1 MNAHDTLAQFNN
13 KIKSYEDLVAEFSG
27 HSQGMQDELRAKMDS
42 RFQDFEVRLEQAC
55 HSANQTKT
63 MIRNTTHH
71 YTQLH
76 TLVTKH
82 EKAVTEVQST
92 LHDYSQV
99 RTKAHAG
106 FLYLNK
112 YQPLAIFKQIV
123 EAVEK
128 ATERQ
133 PAQQRIDF
141 LEYAGEKSK
150 IIYQAL
156 DVVYEGRDGAL
167 EGFLHTDQ
175 DLIEPIGVRKRIA
188 ELEREVLAEQ
198 AFA

>member
-1 MNAHDTLAQFNN
+1 MN
-13 KIKSYEDLVAEFSG
+13 
-27 HSQGMQDELRAKMDS
+27 
-42 RFQDFEVRLEQAC
+42 LEQTKHHA
-55 HSANQTKT
+55 SQVKT

-76 TLVTKH
+76 TMVQSHDKY
-82 EKAVTEVQST
+82 VTELKYQ
-92 LHDYSQV
+92 LEDYAQV
-99 RTKAHAG
+99 RQKAHSG

-112 YQPLAIFKQIV
+112 FQPLAIFKQIV

-128 ATERQ
+128 ASEKM

-156 DVVYEGRDGAL
+156 DVVYEGRDSSL
-167 EGFLHTDQ
+167 EGLLHTDQ
-175 DLIEPIGVRKRIA
+175 DLIEPISVRKKIA
-188 ELEREVLAEQ
+188 DLERQLLAEQ